1 MQDYE
6 IRIVK
11 KNGIPQV
18 YNAALVSAF
27 AAIRR
32 ARSLA
37 EVGDI
42 IEVWQGLQC
51 IFSGSLSEAQF
62 Q

>member
-11 KNGIPQV
+11 KSGIAQV
-18 YNAALVSAF
+18 YKAALASAF

-51 IFSGSLSEAQF
+51 VFSGSLPEPQLS
-62 Q
+62 

>member
-1 MQDYE
+1 VQDFE
-6 IRIVK
+6 IRIT
-11 KNGIPQV
+11 KNGGIAKV
-18 YNAALVSAF
+18 YKAVLSSAF

-37 EVGDI
+37 EDGDI

-51 IFSGSLSEAQF
+51 VFSGALPVPHF

>member
-1 MQDYE
+1 MQDFQ
-6 IRIVK
+6 IRILK
-11 KNGIPQV
+11 KSGIPQV
-18 YNAALVSAF
+18 YNAALASAF

-37 EVGDI
+37 EGGDI

-51 IFSGSLSEAQF
+51 VFSGSIPEPQLS
-62 Q
+62 

>member
-6 IRIVK
+6 IRIIK
-11 KNGIPQV
+11 KSGLPQV
-18 YNAALVSAF
+18 YKAVLASTF
-27 AAIRR
+27 AAVRG

-37 EVGDI
+37 EVGDL

-51 IFSGSLSEAQF
+51 VFAGNLPEF
-62 Q
+62 RGV

>member
-1 MQDYE
+1 MQAFE
-6 IRIVK
+6 IRII
-11 KNGIPQV
+11 KNGAIAKV
-18 YNAALVSAF
+18 YKAVLSSAL

-37 EVGDI
+37 EEGDI

-51 IFSGSLSEAQF
+51 VFVGALPAAQF